1 MGRLTDAWF
10 NISKQRRKRLVLLLL
25 ALAVLLAIFW
35 AARAVLAP
43 YFVGL
48 GLAYILSPSVHWL
61 ERGLKRLGQYR
72 RLAFFR
78 RNARPLAITLTYLL
92 AIAAVVGFF
101 SLVVPVVIEQAKS
114 LWGEREVAGTYLYD
128 LGQDLLEQYRLL
140 PPQVQT
146 QIEATV
152 NKFSETFGRMIQQAL
167 GGTAIAFSYTV
178 SLVLAILIIPFW
190 TFYLLKDSKELGR
203 ATLHS
208 IPVQFRKDV
217 LNIVILVD
225 SIFASYLRGQLLLGT
240 SIGLLSMIGYSLLGI
255 RFAVLLGLIS
265 GVFELI
271 PNIGPILGGIPAVLV
286 ALTQEPILALWT
298 ALLVFGI
305 QQVENLFLTP
315 RVLGRSVKLHPVL
328 VMVVLVI
335 GSEIGGVVGL
345 FLAPVMTAV
354 LRDIFRYIYYRVEE
368 SPLAPDAALHKV
380 WEGAPFDMVL

>member
-10 NISKQRRKRLVLLLL
+10 NISPQRRKRLVLLSL
-25 ALAVLLAIFW
+25 ALVLLSAIFW

-48 GLAYILSPSVHWL
+48 GLAYILSPSVHWM

-78 RNARPLAITLTYLL
+78 RIARPLAITLTYLL

-101 SLVVPVVIEQAKS
+101 SLVVPVVTEQAKS
-114 LWGEREVAGTYLYD
+114 LWSEREVAGTYLYE
-128 LGQDLLEQYRLL
+128 LGEDLLEQYRLL

-152 NKFSETFGRMIQQAL
+152 NKFSETFGHMVQQAL

-217 LNIVILVD
+217 LNIVILAD

-240 SIGLLSMIGYSLLGI
+240 IIGLLSMIGYSLLGV

-265 GVFELI
+265 GVFELL

-298 ALLVFGI
+298 ALLAFGI

-328 VMVVLVI
+328 VMIVLVI

-345 FLAPVMTAV
+345 FLAPVTTAL
-354 LRDIFRYIYYRVEE
+354 LRDVFRYIYYRVEE

-380 WEGAPFDMVL
+380 WEGGSFDMAL